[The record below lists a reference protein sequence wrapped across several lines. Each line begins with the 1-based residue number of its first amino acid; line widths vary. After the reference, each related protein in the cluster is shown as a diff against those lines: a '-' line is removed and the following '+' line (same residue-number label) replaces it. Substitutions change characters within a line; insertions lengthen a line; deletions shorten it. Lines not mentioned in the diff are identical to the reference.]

1 MIKIFGAGRGKR
13 AAKADGD
20 EKEPGL
26 QTGKKQA
33 FEIRL
38 QKEMDE
44 LELPTQVKMDMGNA
58 KGLAEFNLNI
68 SPDEGFWKGAVY
80 IMKFKIP
87 SAYPHEPPK
96 VKCETQVY
104 HPNID
109 TEGNICL
116 NILREDWKPVLSISS
131 IIYGLLYLFL
141 EPNPSDPLNH
151 EAAKH
156 LRNDRRDFTRKV
168 SRTLQGGHVDG
179 YQYDR
184 MPNAPNGGYRY

>member
-80 IMKFKIP
+80 IMKVQF
-87 SAYPHEPPK
+87 SF
-96 VKCETQVY
+96 
-104 HPNID
+104 
-109 TEGNICL
+109 
-116 NILREDWKPVLSISS
+116 W
-131 IIYGLLYLFL
+131 
-141 EPNPSDPLNH
+141 
-151 EAAKH
+151 
-156 LRNDRRDFTRKV
+156 
-168 SRTLQGGHVDG
+168 
-179 YQYDR
+179 
-184 MPNAPNGGYRY
+184 